1 MKFNAYGKVENYKA
15 RLVAKGYTQQEGVDY
30 HETFSPVVK
39 LTTIKLLLALS
50 AIHGF
55 SLHQLDISNA
65 FLNGDLDQEIYM
77 KLPPGYAER
86 KGDSLPPNA
95 VCKLQ
100 KSLYGLKQAS
110 RQWFL
115 KFSTTLS
122 RLGFTQT
129 YSDHTCF
136 LKTTASLFLCV
147 IVYVDD
153 IIIASNTDS
162 EVDLLK
168 EQLKSSLKLRD
179 LGPMK
184 YFLGLEIASSSAGIH
199 ICQRKYALDL
209 LDESGLLGC
218 KPSSA
223 PMDPSI
229 KLPKE
234 TGGELVDVEAYRHLI
249 GRLRYLQIR
258 RPDITFAVNKLNQFS
273 SAPRESHLRGVLK
286 VLHYIKGTVRQGL
299 FYSSKAEMQIQAFAH
314 SDWGACQDTRRSTS
328 GSCIFL
334 GTSLVAWKSKKQ
346 QVVSKSSAEAEYH
359 SLSVV
364 TDDLLA
370 NRLCSFVITLQL
382 FI

>member
-1 MKFNAYGKVENYKA
+1 M
-15 RLVAKGYTQQEGVDY
+15 
-30 HETFSPVVK
+30 
-39 LTTIKLLLALS
+39 
-50 AIHGF
+50 
-55 SLHQLDISNA
+55 
-65 FLNGDLDQEIYM
+65 
-77 KLPPGYAER
+77 
-86 KGDSLPPNA
+86 
-95 VCKLQ
+95 
-100 KSLYGLKQAS
+100 
-110 RQWFL
+110 
-115 KFSTTLS
+115 
-122 RLGFTQT
+122 
-129 YSDHTCF
+129 
-136 LKTTASLFLCV
+136 CV